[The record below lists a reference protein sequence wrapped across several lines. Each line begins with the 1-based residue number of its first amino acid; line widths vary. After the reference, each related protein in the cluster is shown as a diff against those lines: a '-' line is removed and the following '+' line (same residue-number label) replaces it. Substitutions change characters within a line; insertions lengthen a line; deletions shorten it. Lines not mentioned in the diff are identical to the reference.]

1 MKKTNKQI
9 GNETEKLFAQ
19 YMYQQGWW
27 VHILAYNQNGQP
39 FDVVMSKDNITWF
52 LDVKNVESG
61 ELFDLE
67 RIEPNQHTAFQ
78 MLLSKGNGRCGL
90 AVRFSDG
97 NFYLITYD
105 NLTKLRHNLT
115 HINRNSMI
123 RL

>member
-1 MKKTNKQI
+1 MKKSNKQI

-39 FDVVMSKDNITWF
+39 FDVVMSKDNVTWF

-61 ELFDLE
+61 ELFDLD

-78 MLLSKGNGRCGL
+78 MLISKGTYKCGL

-97 NFYLITYD
+97 GFYLITYD
-105 NLTKLRHNLT
+105 NITKLRHNLT